1 MVFDRLQGPTAG
13 WLSRP
18 KVKKSTAGRKGLGN
32 ETYSWW
38 TAIAT
43 TISVLCCTAV
53 DRWLLDT
60 FFHPGGCTEYGILR
74 LWQYISKWKSPSIH
88 TCGNEKKKIKIK
100 NKINKKD
107 ASVMEKSLPRYFLFI
122 YFFFFFHSRPVGV
135 LRRNLLAARI
145 SFTKCS

>member
-13 WLSRP
+13 WLLRP

-38 TAIAT
+38 TAVAT
-43 TISVLCCTAV
+43 TISVLRCTAV

-60 FFHPGGCTEYGILR
+60 FFFILEDVR
-74 LWQYISKWKSPSIH
+74 STAYSVSGSIFQH
-88 TCGNEKKKIKIK
+88 GNLHSYTRVGMKKKKK
-100 NKINKKD
+100 KKD
-107 ASVMEKSLPRYFLFI
+107 ASVMEKSLHYFLF
-122 YFFFFFHSRPVGV
+122 YFFFSHSHPVGV